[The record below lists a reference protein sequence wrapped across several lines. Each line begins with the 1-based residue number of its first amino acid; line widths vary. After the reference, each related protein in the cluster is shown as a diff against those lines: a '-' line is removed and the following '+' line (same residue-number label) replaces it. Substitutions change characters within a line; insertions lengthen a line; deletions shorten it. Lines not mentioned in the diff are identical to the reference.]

1 MSMNG
6 GNMYPAKEGKPEIY
20 YSVKAQRGGELRCK
34 GWKQETILRM
44 LENNMENAE
53 IPEQLVIYGGN
64 GKCARNWESY
74 HAIVQSLK
82 DLEDNETLVIQSG
95 MPVAVFRTHKLAPRV
110 VMATTNIMK
119 ADWERFYDLQDKN
132 LTIFAQYTAAPW
144 EYIGTQGVIEGT
156 FETLSAIALKK
167 EWDNDMH
174 GKIFLTA
181 GAGGMGGN
189 QTWAGKMHGAV
200 VILVDADESI
210 LRKMSQS
217 PSVLSETQQM
227 FMKRLLLRTS
237 FRTLLQKCVL
247 AMTRFPIS
255 HQDTQ
260 ELRLINSE
268 AKTEKL
274 TLKQHVRQCSVSYAP

>member
-110 VMATTNIMK
+110 
-119 ADWERFYDLQDKN
+119 W
-132 LTIFAQYTAAPW
+132 
-144 EYIGTQGVIEGT
+144 
-156 FETLSAIALKK
+156 
-167 EWDNDMH
+167 
-174 GKIFLTA
+174 
-181 GAGGMGGN
+181 
-189 QTWAGKMHGAV
+189 
-200 VILVDADESI
+200 
-210 LRKMSQS
+210 
-217 PSVLSETQQM
+217 
-227 FMKRLLLRTS
+227 LLLI
-237 FRTLLQKCVL
+237 L
-247 AMTRFPIS
+247 
-255 HQDTQ
+255 
-260 ELRLINSE
+260 
-268 AKTEKL
+268 
-274 TLKQHVRQCSVSYAP
+274 